1 MYISIYDENKKH
13 IANINNATYE
23 LTQRVYDLD
32 NFNAKGTANIDINN
46 ECLLVLNDDDGNY
59 QYSCFTNGIKSDDD
73 LREVKGQDFRQLLN
87 TEILLD
93 YTEENSFSP
102 ILFDI
107 LEKICEKVFMSEDE
121 TISKI
126 EIDFIIPEEAKE
138 IDTEVFF
145 GSLQN
150 TYKITNAYTFLKGYL
165 KFYEYNLTS
174 KFDEYSGKIIFE
186 FVKTNNRISIDLN
199 DFTSSLETNSNEV
212 NKSVAT
218 IKFEP
223 ISKDEEG
230 NEIITPRPNTI
241 VTKYY
246 YRTKDNQIV
255 EGDAYGNIEGRI
267 YPAIQKIFES
277 EYLASSQYDAVYEN
291 GIVRV
296 KTTATTPVAV
306 TSTWYDAVYELAN
319 ARYVDNIIIDNNS
332 VIDPI
337 DLSIYK
343 LYTMFDLYK
352 GGKFYKSLPITEINK
367 RFDATGLQTK
377 VKLGFKKIYLTEIIK
392 GGRKI

>member
-13 IANINNATYE
+13 IANINHATYE
-23 LTQRVYDLD
+23 LTQRVYDFD

-46 ECLLVLNDDDGNY
+46 ECLLVLNDDNGNY

-107 LEKICEKVFMSEDE
+107 LEKICEKVFMSKDE
-121 TISKI
+121 TIFKI

-145 GSLQN
+145 GNLQN
-150 TYKITNAYTFLKGYL
+150 TYKIINAYTFLKGYL

-186 FVKTNNRISIDLN
+186 FVKTNTKISIDLN

-212 NKSVAT
+212 NKAVAT

-223 ISKDEEG
+223 ISKDEGG
-230 NEIITPRPNTI
+230 NEIITPRPDTLA
-241 VTKYY
+241 TKYY
-246 YRTKDNQIV
+246 YRTKDNEIV
-255 EGDAYGNIEGRI
+255 EGDEYGNIEGRI
-267 YPAIQKIFES
+267 YPVIQKIFES
-277 EYLASSQYDAVYEN
+277 EYLASSQ
-291 GIVRV
+291 
-296 KTTATTPVAV
+296 
-306 TSTWYDAVYELAN
+306 YDAVYELAN